1 MIPVEKKIPYGLHW
15 LDEDDIQAVVEVL
28 RNGPI
33 TQGDVVQEFGEALAN
48 YVGAD
53 YCVAVSSGTAALHL
67 AVTALGIGPG
77 DEVITTPLTFCATA
91 NAALYQGAEVRFVD
105 IDEKTLNL
113 NPYLIEQQITDRTKA
128 IMPVDFRGH
137 PADLPQIK
145 EIADKHGLKVIEDGS
160 HSIGSNYTHKGQSY
174 SCGDGV
180 HADLC
185 AFSFHPVKHITT
197 GEGGAILGN
206 DPELY
211 ERLTRL
217 RQHGIVGRKEMFS
230 EEKRVGNWIYD
241 MEELGFNYRIT
252 DFQAA
257 LGISQLKKLDQFKSR
272 RREIVNYY
280 NESLDGIEEFILPHE
295 EETVDSNFHLYVLQV
310 KEDSRF
316 DRYDFFSHLQSLSY
330 LPMVHYIP
338 VHLLKYYR
346 DNFGFRPGDFPIAE
360 KVYSR
365 AVSIPLYPSMTDAEV
380 EKTINDIKDFVAS
393 S

>member
-1 MIPVEKKIPYGLHW
+1 
-15 LDEDDIQAVVEVL
+15 
-28 RNGPI
+28 
-33 TQGDVVQEFGEALAN
+33 
-48 YVGAD
+48 
-53 YCVAVSSGTAALHL
+53 
-67 AVTALGIGPG
+67 
-77 DEVITTPLTFCATA
+77 
-91 NAALYQGAEVRFVD
+91 
-105 IDEKTLNL
+105 
-113 NPYLIEQQITDRTKA
+113 
-128 IMPVDFRGH
+128 MPVDFRGH

-211 ERLTRL
+211 ERLTLL
-217 RQHGIVGRKEMFS
+217 RQHGIVRRKEMFS

-257 LGISQLKKLDQFKSR
+257 LGISQLKKLGQFKSR

-280 NESLDGIEEFILPHE
+280 NESLDGIDELILPYE
-295 EETVDSNFHLYVLQV
+295 EKTTDSNFHLYILQI
-310 KEDSRF
+310 KENSRF
-316 DRYDFFSHLQSLSY
+316 DRYDFFSYMEGLNY

-338 VHLLKYYR
+338 VHLLKYYK
-346 DNFGFRPGDFPIAE
+346 DKFGFKWGDFPIAE